1 MASFLFGAA
10 GFVLTMVALGL
21 FVILRRPAEV
31 DHMMAAQLLG
41 TGGVA
46 ILLLLAVATE
56 TPPIVDVALLL
67 ALFAAFAAVAFVRS
81 ASDPESEVLEG
92 NERRMNLALDIFTVS
107 AVSAGAFFFLAG
119 TVGLLRF
126 PDALTRLHALTK
138 VDNLGLGLVVLG
150 LLPQANGPFGALK
163 LVSIWLLVQ
172 LSGAIVTQL
181 IAGAVRQRGPHG

>member
-21 FVILRRPAEV
+21 VVILRRPAEV

-46 ILLLLAVATE
+46 ILFLLATATK

-81 ASDPESEVLEG
+81 ASGQENEV
-92 NERRMNLALDIFTVS
+92 
-107 AVSAGAFFFLAG
+107 
-119 TVGLLRF
+119 
-126 PDALTRLHALTK
+126 
-138 VDNLGLGLVVLG
+138 
-150 LLPQANGPFGALK
+150 
-163 LVSIWLLVQ
+163 
-172 LSGAIVTQL
+172 
-181 IAGAVRQRGPHG
+181 